1 MNINLSAIGTQAAA
15 NLNLNAA
22 GQPRDGDG
30 DNGVEP
36 ATANASNAAARPQ
49 LPANSTVSFYA

>member
-1 MNINLSAIGTQAAA
+1 MSINLSAIGTQALA

-30 DNGVEP
+30 DNGVENP
-36 ATANASNAAARPQ
+36 ASATGTRPQ
-49 LPANSTVSFYA
+49 LPPNSTVSFYS

>member
-1 MNINLSAIGTQAAA
+1 VNINLSAIGTQATA
-15 NLNLNAA
+15 NLGVNAA

-36 ATANASNAAARPQ
+36 PTANAASAARPQ
-49 LPANSTVSFYA
+49 LPSNSTVSFYA